1 MRNYDITIFSKS
13 YGADD
18 DRDAFYLSVVATSV
32 DKCLAQLKKFGVD
45 IEDSELVVTVY
56 HKLDNEIVKSAS
68 LRNCDGKFIWDI
80 HHNGEVCGDS
90 YWTEDYDPE
99 HPDPFAVRK

>member
-45 IEDSELVVTVY
+45 
-56 HKLDNEIVKSAS
+56 KSAVAS
-68 LRNCDGKFIWDI
+68 SRTLGRG
-80 HHNGEVCGDS
+80 
-90 YWTEDYDPE
+90 
-99 HPDPFAVRK
+99 